1 MNNNN
6 NSHTFWHKEKNTQ
19 RKETDNNTYIEN
31 ETKRNE
37 TQNVETTGRKSS
49 RTYKLNE
56 YQH

>member
-6 NSHTFWHKEKNTQ
+6 NNNHTFWHKEKTHNG
-19 RKETDNNTYIEN
+19 KKTDNNTYIEN

-49 RTYKLNE
+49 RT
-56 YQH
+56 